1 MTSKN
6 THRWIDE
13 LNNVIFRYN
22 NREHS
27 TIKIS
32 PLQALKKENFEKV
45 YKILYKK
52 YIPFGL
58 DDKSLK
64 VGDYV
69 RISRLKNTF
78 EKGYDFNW
86 REEVFKISEVRDTY
100 PTTYRLEDLM
110 GEPIEGSFYKSEL
123 KLIKY
128 NPKDI
133 FRVEKILKY
142 NKNKTKAFVKW
153 MGYPSKFD
161 SWITL

>member
-6 THRWIDE
+6 THRWIEE
-13 LNNVIFRYN
+13 LNNLILRYN
-22 NREHS
+22 KRKHS
-27 TIKIS
+27 TTKIS
-32 PLQALKKENFEKV
+32 PLDALKKENFEKV
-45 YKILYKK
+45 YDKLYKNN
-52 YIPFGL
+52 IPFGV
-58 DDKSLK
+58 DDKKLK

-69 RISRLKNTF
+69 RISRLKNVF
-78 EKGYDFNW
+78 EKGHFNW
-86 REEVFKISEVRDTY
+86 TEEVFKISEVRDTN
-100 PTTYRLEDLM
+100 PTTYKLEDLM
-110 GEPIEGSFYKSEL
+110 NDPIEGSFYRQEL

-161 SWITL
+161 SWVTL